1 MKITASFVSR
11 SGRSAPWLALGLV
24 AVGVIQLIAALVF
37 AVQGWGLRAEQ
48 TELETRLTRAKQAAE
63 EVAESP
69 LPPQSALYQ
78 LRSRIAA
85 VNQVTGSGGDALTG
99 VLQRLENGLPD
110 DVALVSLRYQRRQR
124 EILAVAETNRADILS
139 EVLQRLERNAVFREV
154 RLVRQSERTGGQGG
168 MQFELRLKD

>member
-11 SGRSAPWLALGLV
+11 PGRSAPWLASGLV
-24 AVGVIQLIAALVF
+24 AAGVIQLIAALVF

-48 TELETRLTRAKQAAE
+48 TELETRLARAEQVAE
-63 EVAESP
+63 EVAETP

-78 LRSRIAA
+78 LRARIAA
-85 VNQVTGSGGDALTG
+85 VNRITGSGGDALTG
-99 VLQRLENGLPD
+99 VLQRLETGLPD
-110 DVALVSLRYQRRQR
+110 DVALISLRYQRRQQ
-124 EILAVAETNRADILS
+124 EILAVAETNRADNLS

-154 RLVRQSERTGGQGG
+154 RLVRQSERAGGRGG